1 MAYALVLGTFSFLFA
16 VIWGRP
22 LIAYLRH
29 HRVGKQIR
37 FDGPSSHQVKT
48 GTPTM
53 GGLMIVIPVS
63 FIILAAG
70 LAELLAG
77 TSFGQVLLDRLGV
90 ERVFFF
96 GRSILVPLGVMLGF
110 GLMGGLDDW
119 AGVRGYRNGEGL
131 LGRWKFVI
139 QLVLATI
146 AALVLHFGPPDLH
159 SVAIPGVAE
168 KIDIGFWWLPIAMFF
183 IVGYS
188 NAVNLT
194 DGLDGLAGSIAALCF
209 LCYGIIAYLQDQGWL
224 LAFCFTM
231 TGGILAFLW
240 YNAYP
245 ADLFMGDVGSEALG
259 ATLAVVALMTGQWL
273 LLPIIGGVFVAET
286 LSVILQVAYF
296 KFTRI
301 RYGRGRRLFKMAPLH
316 HHFEL
321 LGWSETQVMQRF
333 WLVAILTAM
342 LGVALALWGNPPPA
356 V

>member
-1 MAYALVLGTFSFLFA
+1 MAYALALGAFSFLFA
-16 VIWGRP
+16 VVWGSP
-22 LIAYLRH
+22 LIAYLR
-29 HRVGKQIR
+29 RYRIGKQIR
-37 FDGPSSHQVKT
+37 FDGPSSHQTKT

-53 GGLMIVIPVS
+53 GGLMILIPA
-63 FIILAAG
+63 FLIILAAG
-70 LAELLAG
+70 FVQLLVG
-77 TSFGQVLLDRLGV
+77 TALGQALLDRLGV
-90 ERVFFF
+90 ARVFFF

-119 AGVRGYRNGEGL
+119 AGVRGHRNGEGI
-131 LGRWKFVI
+131 LGRRKFVI
-139 QLVLATI
+139 QLVLAI
-146 AALVLHFGPPDLH
+146 LAALVLHFGPPDLH

-168 KIDIGFWWLPIAMFF
+168 KVDIGLWWLPIAVFF

-209 LCYGIIAYLQDQGWL
+209 VCYGIIAYLQDQGWL

-231 TGGILAFLW
+231 AGATLAFLW

-273 LLPIIGGVFVAET
+273 LLPLIGGVFVAET
-286 LSVILQVAYF
+286 LSVILQVIYF
-296 KFTRI
+296 KVTRI
-301 RYGRGRRLFKMAPLH
+301 RCGQGRRIFKMTPLH

-321 LGWSETQVMQRF
+321 LGWSETQVTQRF
-333 WLVAILTAM
+333 WLVAILAAM

-356 V
+356 T

>member
-1 MAYALVLGTFSFLFA
+1 MAYALALGTFSFLFA
-16 VIWGRP
+16 VVWGKP
-22 LIAYLRH
+22 LITYLR
-29 HRVGKQIR
+29 RYRIGKQIR
-37 FDGPSSHQVKT
+37 FNGPSSHQTKT

-53 GGLMIVIPVS
+53 GGLMILIPV
-63 FIILAAG
+63 FLITLAAG
-70 LAELLAG
+70 FTQLLAS
-77 TSFGQVLLDRLGV
+77 TTFGRALLDRLGV
-90 ERVFFF
+90 ARVFFF

-119 AGVRGYRNGEGL
+119 AGARGYRNGEGL

-146 AALVLHFGPPDLH
+146 TALVLHFGPPDLH
-159 SVAIPGVAE
+159 SVAIPGIAE
-168 KIDIGFWWLPIAMFF
+168 KIDIGLLWLPIAVFF

-209 LCYGIIAYLQDQGWL
+209 VCYGIIAFLQDQGWL

-231 TGGILAFLW
+231 VGATLAFLW

-245 ADLFMGDVGSEALG
+245 ADLFMGDVGSSALG

-273 LLPIIGGVFVAET
+273 LLPIIGIVFVAET
-286 LSVILQVAYF
+286 LSVILQVGYF

-301 RYGRGRRLFKMAPLH
+301 RYGRGRRIFKMTPLH

-321 LGWSETQVMQRF
+321 LGWSETQVTQRF
-333 WLVAILTAM
+333 WLVAILAAM
-342 LGVALALWGNPPPA
+342 LGVALALWGNPPP
-356 V
+356 VT

>member
-1 MAYALVLGTFSFLFA
+1 MAYALALGAFSFLFA
-16 VIWGRP
+16 VVWGSP
-22 LIAYLRH
+22 LIAYLKDCG
-29 HRVGKQIR
+29 VGKQIR
-37 FDGPSSHQVKT
+37 FDCPSSHQTKT

-53 GGLMIVIPVS
+53 GGLMIVVPVS
-63 FIILAAG
+63 IIILVAG

-77 TSFGQVLLDRLGV
+77 TSFGREMLQRLGV
-90 ERVFFF
+90 ERVFFL

-110 GLMGGLDDW
+110 ALMGGLDDW
-119 AGVRGYRNGEGL
+119 AGVRGHRNGEGI
-131 LGRWKFVI
+131 LGRWKFVL

-146 AALVLHFGPPDLH
+146 TALVLHFGPPDLH
-159 SVAIPGVAE
+159 SVAIPGLAQKV
-168 KIDIGFWWLPIAMFF
+168 DIGLWWLPIAVFF

-209 LCYGIIAYLQDQGWL
+209 ICYGIIAYLQDQGWL

-231 TGGILAFLW
+231 VGAILAFLW

-273 LLPIIGGVFVAET
+273 LLPVISAVFVAET

-301 RYGRGRRLFKMAPLH
+301 RYGEGRRIFKMTPLH

-321 LGWSETQVMQRF
+321 LGWSEPQVTQRF
-333 WLVAILTAM
+333 WLMAILAAM

-356 V
+356 T